1 MIRTKFEQPRQSTTN
16 SIILKRQPTAKPH
29 VNLIIEMPMEQS
41 ELMEDSLIS
50 NISNFEVEDSGY
62 YHISTQV
69 CLQNDTKQNVKID
82 FIQFGIVAKD
92 AMETDCKNNVKSTI
106 NEVIVKPDYFTSD
119 SNSTVMFLERNIKYI
134 FWLNVGSDSIK
145 DQPGNKLRYLAPN
158 SHCRIYKL

>member
-1 MIRTKFEQPRQSTTN
+1 MIRTKFETPRQTTTN
-16 SIILKRQPTAKPH
+16 SIILKRQPNAKPH

-106 NEVIVKPDYFTSD
+106 NEVIVRVEA
-119 SNSTVMFLERNIKYI
+119 N
-134 FWLNVGSDSIK
+134 LNGWNK
-145 DQPGNKLRYLAPN
+145 DNFQPGSYSNFPI
-158 SHCRIYKL
+158 HHDCE